1 MRYHLGRHRAI
12 GFGIS
17 SAVVLPAPDRPA
29 NRGVKPPLSLVP
41 HSVLLLF
48 SNILYIVLGG
58 NQ

>member
-17 SAVVLPAPDRPA
+17 PTVVLPVPDRPA